1 MRRIRFKVFVFLF
14 KIVVQR
20 TKIIGRQL
28 LQFNN
33 NIFVAMSLRKNKK
46 LIFLTLWK
54 DTKPLRHYYILT
66 IGTMINLLLCY
77 NDQRSENSRR

>member
-1 MRRIRFKVFVFLF
+1 
-14 KIVVQR
+14 
-20 TKIIGRQL
+20 
-28 LQFNN
+28 
-33 NIFVAMSLRKNKK
+33 MSLRKTKK

-54 DTKPLRHYYILT
+54 DANPIRHYYILT